1 MKHED
6 YALFEEI
13 TFDHLLKRYGWKVHT
28 TPHYALID
36 GIATKNN
43 EVTHIVEFK
52 SRNESLASMER
63 FGTYLISYDKI
74 MNGIDM
80 SRMMCVPFI
89 LIVYLIKDGVVMGV
103 ELGDEYGVAVPME
116 IKETRTQKSIEG
128 GQAIRRNAYIDIEK
142 FHIL

>member
-43 EVTHIVEFK
+43 EVTHIVEFE